1 MTDELYQKILDE
13 EISNEEFLRI
23 NEEDDE
29 PLTHN
34 QRIMLAEY
42 LMSLQGL
49 TKYEAFKLLSSAWN
63 KNILIVI

>member
-1 MTDELYQKILDE
+1 MTDELYQKILDG
-13 EISNEEFLRI
+13 EISNKEFLRI

-49 TKYEAFKLLSSAWN
+49 TKYEAYQIAFKC
-63 KNILIVI
+63 VE

>member
-23 NEEDDE
+23 NEEDDK

-34 QRIMLAEY
+34 QRIMLAEH

-49 TKYEAFKLLSSAWN
+49 TKYEAYQIAFKC
-63 KNILIVI
+63 VE

>member
-1 MTDELYQKILDE
+1 MTDELYQKILDG
-13 EISNEEFLRI
+13 EISDEEFLCI

-49 TKYEAFKLLSSAWN
+49 TKYEAYQIAFKC
-63 KNILIVI
+63 VE

>member
-1 MTDELYQKILDE
+1 MTDELYQEILDG
-13 EISNEEFLRI
+13 EISDEELLRI

-42 LMSLQGL
+42 LISLQGL
-49 TKYEAFKLLSSAWN
+49 TKYEAYQIAFKY
-63 KNILIVI
+63 VE

>member
-1 MTDELYQKILDE
+1 MTDELYQKILDG
-13 EISNEEFLRI
+13 EISDEEFLRI
-23 NEEDDE
+23 NEEDDG

-49 TKYEAFKLLSSAWN
+49 TKYEAYQIAFKC
-63 KNILIVI
+63 VE